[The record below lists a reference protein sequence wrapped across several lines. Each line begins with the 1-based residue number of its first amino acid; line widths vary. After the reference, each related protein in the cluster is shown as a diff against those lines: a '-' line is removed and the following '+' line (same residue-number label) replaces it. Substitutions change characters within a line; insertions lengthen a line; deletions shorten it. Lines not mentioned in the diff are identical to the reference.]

1 MRWVFEIFMGVIV
14 SAVVEGD
21 KIIKTIVHLS
31 ETQSIIL
38 KLLGRKCEIY
48 YGMI

>member
-14 SAVVEGD
+14 SAVMEGD

-31 ETQSIIL
+31 EMQSIIL